1 MQAQGDFVELMW
13 GIVWRTGLL
22 GICYGAI
29 FGALY
34 GLVQPALSGY
44 LSAEREGDYSQVFG
58 GLVLGCFFGLPIGIT
73 GGAILGL
80 IISTAVSTLLI
91 LAAQVAIRHR
101 ASTRLYRFLAICAT
115 IVIIT
120 PGLILFLTL
129 IGQYRATMW
138 YWLLNIG
145 LPVFLVVVAFGH
157 ISFLV
162 SKWTT
167 EPDKPMFRQ
176 RSAGRL
182 A

>member
-1 MQAQGDFVELMW
+1 MQAQSNFVELMW

-22 GICYGAI
+22 GMCYSAI

-58 GLVLGCFFGLPIGIT
+58 GLILGCFFGLPTGIT

-80 IISTAVSTLLI
+80 TISTAVSTLLI

-101 ASTRLYRFLAICAT
+101 LSTRLYRFLATGT
-115 IVIIT
+115 IIVTLT

-145 LPVFLVVVAFGH
+145 LPVFLGVVAFVH

-162 SKWTT
+162 SRWTT

-176 RSAGRL
+176 RTDGRL